1 MIKKLNVFLSVILV
15 MALGLC
21 LPVFADDG
29 GTNDPIIAEIARN
42 NSLYVTV
49 SSETARTFTPADF
62 PEVVANRV
70 VCVKKSALQD
80 GGYNYTLVLVL
91 GKADNLTDEDVKA
104 ALEKVKTN
112 SLVKKADINEEYYQF
127 GMEGFIGFNTRAA
140 IKRPVKLGQRFTEI
154 IQLEVSAE
162 FFKAGTFFCIDSQKF
177 DTETI
182 TKDSFKDLGVEHFWP
197 MIRANEDR
205 YFKLEDLAPV
215 ANEGK
220 KSENGWYFA
229 PNTSL
234 DSVYETVNN
243 LAGAEYVTSA
253 YVGDLFDGGDGT
265 YETKEE
271 YKWEISP
278 NEGVIEWKTGET
290 LGVPMQYANAR
301 FSKPGVYTITFK
313 FVPSGAQTPKGYGVS
328 KDNFLLSFDLD
339 VTVLDEYMT
348 GDINKDLNVT
358 AADALLAL
366 QSTVEKVT
374 LTDEEKA
381 LADMNNDSKVT
392 SDDALLI
399 LQKVVGKLGNTIKW
413 PEGLY

>member
-49 SSETARTFTPADF
+49 SSETDRTFTPADF

-70 VCVKKSALQD
+70 VCVKKSAIQD

-112 SLVKKADINEEYYQF
+112 SLVKNAGINEKYYQF
-127 GMEGFIGFNTRAA
+127 GMEGFIGFNTRAVA
-140 IKRPVKLGQRFTEI
+140 KKPVKLGQRFTEI
-154 IQLEVSAE
+154 VRLETNAE
-162 FFKAGTFFCIDSQKF
+162 FFKAGTFFRIDSQKF

-197 MIRANEDR
+197 MIHVNENR
-205 YFKLEDLAPV
+205 YFKLNELAPV
-215 ANEGK
+215 ADEGK

-234 DSVYETVNN
+234 DSVYETVNS
-243 LAGAEYVTSA
+243 LAGAEYVTA
-253 YVGDLFDGGDGT
+253 AFVDDLFDGGDGT
-265 YETKEE
+265 YVTKEE

-278 NEGVIEWKTGET
+278 NEGIIEWKTGET
-290 LGVPMQYANAR
+290 LGVPMQYADAR

-366 QSTVEKVT
+366 QSSVEKIT

-399 LQKVVGKLGNTIKW
+399 LQTVVGKLGNTIEW

>member
-29 GTNDPIIAEIARN
+29 GTNDPIIAEITYN
-42 NSLYVTV
+42 NSIYVTIG
-49 SSETARTFTPADF
+49 SKTDRTFTPADF
-62 PEVVANRV
+62 PEIDVNRV
-70 VCVKKSALQD
+70 VCVSKSSAENLY
-80 GGYNYTLVLVL
+80 GYTLVLVL
-91 GKADNLTDEDVKA
+91 GEADKLTNIDVNEAIKKIK
-104 ALEKVKTN
+104 EN
-112 SLVKKADINEEYYQF
+112 PLVDRAYANDRYRQF
-127 GMEGFIGFNTRAA
+127 GVDGFIGFNSK
-140 IKRPVKLGQRFTEI
+140 IEIPPVKLGQWFCEI
-154 IQLEVSAE
+154 IRLEANAE
-162 FFKAGTFFCIDSQKF
+162 FFKAGTFFRIDSQKF

-197 MIRANEDR
+197 VLSISNKPN
-205 YFKLEDLAPV
+205 FKLEDLAPV
-215 ANEGK
+215 ADEGK
-220 KSENGWYFA
+220 KSETGWYFA

-234 DSVYETVNN
+234 DSVYETVNS
-243 LAGAEYVTSA
+243 LAGAEYVA
-253 YVGDLFDGGDGT
+253 AAFVGDLSAESDGL
-265 YETKEE
+265 YETEEE

-278 NEGVIEWKTGET
+278 NEGVIEWNTGET
-290 LGVPMQYANAR
+290 WGVPAQYADAR

-313 FVPSGAQTPKGYGVS
+313 FIPSGAKIPEGYGVS
-328 KDNFLLSFDLD
+328 KENYLLSFDLD
-339 VTVLDEYMT
+339 VTVLDEYVT

-366 QSTVEKVT
+366 QSSVEKVT

-399 LQKVVGKLGNTIKW
+399 LQTVVGKLGNTIEW

>member
-49 SSETARTFTPADF
+49 SSETDRTFTPADF

-70 VCVKKSALQD
+70 VCVKKSAPQD
-80 GGYNYTLVLVL
+80 GGYYYTLVLIL
-91 GKADNLTDEDVKA
+91 GESDKLTDEYVKA

-112 SLVKKADINEEYYQF
+112 SLVKKAGINEKYYQF

-140 IKRPVKLGQRFTEI
+140 IKRPVKLGQRFSEI
-154 IQLEVSAE
+154 VRLEVSAE

-197 MIRANEDR
+197 MNRAYEGR
-205 YFKLEDLAPV
+205 YFKLENLAPV
-215 ANEGK
+215 ADEGK

-234 DSVYETVNN
+234 DSVYETVNS
-243 LAGAEYVTSA
+243 LAGAEYVA
-253 YVGDLFDGGDGT
+253 AAFVGDLSAEGDGL

-278 NEGVIEWKTGET
+278 NEGVIEWNTGET
-290 LGVPMQYANAR
+290 WGVPAQYADAR
-301 FSKPGVYTITFK
+301 FSKPGVYTVTFK

-328 KDNFLLSFDLD
+328 KENFLLSFDLD
-339 VTVLDEYMT
+339 VTVLDEYVT
-348 GDINKDLNVT
+348 GDVNKDLNVT

-399 LQKVVGKLGNTIKW
+399 LQTVVGKLGNTIEW

>member
-1 MIKKLNVFLSVILV
+1 M
-15 MALGLC
+15 
-21 LPVFADDG
+21 
-29 GTNDPIIAEIARN
+29 
-42 NSLYVTV
+42 
-49 SSETARTFTPADF
+49 
-62 PEVVANRV
+62 
-70 VCVKKSALQD
+70 
-80 GGYNYTLVLVL
+80 LVL

-140 IKRPVKLGQRFTEI
+140 IKRPVKLGERYTEI
-154 IQLEVSAE
+154 IQLEANAE
-162 FFKAGTFFCIDSQKF
+162 FFKTGTFFRIDSQKF

-215 ANEGK
+215 ADEGK

-234 DSVYETVNN
+234 DSVYETVNS
-243 LAGAEYVTSA
+243 LAGAEYVTA
-253 YVGDLFDGGDGT
+253 AFVDDLFDGGDGT
-265 YETKEE
+265 YVTKEE

-290 LGVPMQYANAR
+290 LGVPMQYADAR

-313 FVPSGAQTPKGYGVS
+313 FVPSGAQTPKGYSVS

-366 QSTVEKVT
+366 QSSVEKVT

-399 LQKVVGKLGNTIKW
+399 LQTVVGKLGNTIKW

>member
-15 MALGLC
+15 MAFGLC

-49 SSETARTFTPADF
+49 SSETDRTFTPADF

-127 GMEGFIGFNTRAA
+127 GMEGFIGFNTRLGR
-140 IKRPVKLGQRFTEI
+140 KRPVKLGQRFTEI

-162 FFKAGTFFCIDSQKF
+162 FFKAGTFFRIDSQKF

-215 ANEGK
+215 ADEGK

-234 DSVYETVNN
+234 DSVYETVNS
-243 LAGAEYVTSA
+243 LAGAEYVTA
-253 YVGDLFDGGDGT
+253 AFVDDLFDGGDGT
-265 YETKEE
+265 YVTKEE

-278 NEGVIEWKTGET
+278 NEGIIEWKTGET
-290 LGVPMQYANAR
+290 LGVPMQYADAR

-366 QSTVEKVT
+366 QSSVEKIT

-399 LQKVVGKLGNTIKW
+399 LQTVVGKLGNTIEW